1 MYYNAIT
8 RYIPVDFGFTTCCV
22 AVMYM
27 YVKRYMNIAYYF
39 LVRLVG
45 NVNSLEGRLE
55 ILYDGLWGT
64 VCANGVTG
72 ATAKV
77 VCYMLGHGY
86 LFSDVGCI

>member
-1 MYYNAIT
+1 
-8 RYIPVDFGFTTCCV
+8 
-22 AVMYM
+22 M
-27 YVKRYMNIAYYF
+27 YVKRYMNIAHYV

-45 NVNSLEGRLE
+45 NANSLEGRLE

-86 LFSDVGCI
+86 WFSDVGCI